1 MRGVVRRAA
10 PPFPAVLN
18 KFIFKGS
25 RGGFVVLVPQGP
37 ENVLRPGLICRR
49 RQKFFQKHKIRVAMA
64 NALSPTSPSPTPR
77 AQDQVATLPLSGSFR
92 CFELP
97 FSRRGWPWCCIK
109 FLFRGVRLLRLFD
122 GARRVGARV
131 VDLRLVMVGS
141 ASFLSEMHVRRRLP
155 GRGHPPHRPEKN
167 RRPPRRV
174 LSQGAEAP
182 HSPQSL
188 RTQAATRAAP
198 QEHVQR
204 TPEADGRGTQ
214 GRAPGTRRVRAQ
226 ALAGRVRQPGPPREM
241 RRRVVHHG
249 PTRRRLHGQRAA
261 VLARVRPEVD
271 GGEWLRARPAADG
284 RSMREPL
291 PVPLLA

>member
-25 RGGFVVLVPQGP
+25 RGEYVSLLPQEP

-49 RQKFFQKHKIRVAMA
+49 QQIDKSTKFG
-64 NALSPTSPSPTPR
+64 LPWPTRSHPPAPPRPTPR
-77 AQDQVATLPLSGSFR
+77 AQDQVATLPLS
-92 CFELP
+92 
-97 FSRRGWPWCCIK
+97 
-109 FLFRGVRLLRLFD
+109 
-122 GARRVGARV
+122 
-131 VDLRLVMVGS
+131 
-141 ASFLSEMHVRRRLP
+141 